1 MATYIS
7 FDIGGTDIKFGVL
20 NEQGKVLEQGKVKTE
35 TCGEKIIATL
45 VDIKEQWSKKV
56 YVRWCSFLSSWICR
70 CKHRVFKNRW
80 SN

>member
-45 VDIKEQWSKKV
+45 VDIKEQWSKSIRSMV
-56 YVRWCSFLSSWICR
+56 QLSLFLDL
-70 CKHRVFKNRW
+70 
-80 SN
+80 

>member
-35 TCGEKIIATL
+35 TCGEKSL
-45 VDIKEQWSKKV
+45 P
-56 YVRWCSFLSSWICR
+56 LLWI
-70 CKHRVFKNRW
+70 
-80 SN
+80 